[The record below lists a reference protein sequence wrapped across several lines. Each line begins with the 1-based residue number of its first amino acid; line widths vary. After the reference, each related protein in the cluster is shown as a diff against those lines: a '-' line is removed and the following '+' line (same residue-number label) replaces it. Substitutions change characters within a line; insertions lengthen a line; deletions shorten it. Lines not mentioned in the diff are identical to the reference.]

1 MFAQAEHKKTAQDL
15 GIHSP
20 LNPAHAPQSPSP
32 ILSPRGMRTE
42 VVTKKKRKQTKA
54 PSGHAVTDARCSGQA
69 QTTTTGAESHGLK
82 RRANRTTRPSAPEE
96 CGLRQVQKKKAK
108 QIKAPS
114 GHAVRDAHCS
124 GQAQTTTTV
133 AESHGLKRR
142 ANRNTRPYPP

>member
-20 LNPAHAPQSPSP
+20 LNTAHAPQSPSP
-32 ILSPRGMRTE
+32 IFSPRGMRTE
-42 VVTKKKRKQTKA
+42 IVTKKT
-54 PSGHAVTDARCSGQA
+54 
-69 QTTTTGAESHGLK
+69 
-82 RRANRTTRPSAPEE
+82 
-96 CGLRQVQKKKAK
+96 K

-114 GHAVRDAHCS
+114 GHAVRYAHCS

-142 ANRNTRPYPP
+142 ANRTTRPYPP